1 MKKIIYILIFSLFA
15 CYAGAQ
21 SPLDVRL
28 YLKIENQT
36 LDAALVQLLENEEV
50 SLSFSNSL
58 IPKDWQVTV
67 DFKNARLEEIL
78 DGLLLGTD
86 LNYQVFDDEIVLTKI
101 GLSKRKITIS
111 GFVEDRESGEYI
123 VGANVFAPDI
133 LKGTT
138 TNEYGFY
145 SFDLPS
151 KELKIVC
158 SFLGYEREMQ
168 TLNLTNNLR
177 LDFSLKT
184 TYLSEIVVVPARD
197 SFFLKSSELG
207 VDIVNMHEAAIL
219 SGLGGETDVIRV
231 IHTLPGVQTGA
242 DGFGNIS
249 VRGGNGDQNL
259 FLLDGVPIYNSTHA
273 VGLFSVYNSSAI
285 RSARFYKGVFPAKF
299 GGRISSVLDVQTRE
313 GNRKKNLIELEMGLT
328 SGKLTVEGPIKS
340 ENTSFFISGRRTFF
354 DFYSVPITS
363 RQRKKDGIDGFI
375 SYLFFDLNAK
385 INHRFSDKD
394 RIYLSFYKGGDS
406 FLDEKD
412 QTNIQGD
419 TLVFFG
425 EKDRVDWGNTVSA
438 FRWNHIFNSKLF
450 SNTTLT
456 FTQFF
461 YDSETLVNVS
471 GVYDNDVLFR
481 DILFYKY
488 QSNNLDLAAKID
500 FDYRLN
506 ERNQIN
512 FGASLTQHKFQPGV
526 VSYDEAMIFDS
537 INISNID
544 EINKVAQKSTEY
556 DFYIQDEIRISR
568 QLRAN
573 LGLRLTAL
581 NIDNYW
587 HVTPQ
592 PRVILD
598 FFPENKVSFHL
609 AGGLHTQNIHLLN
622 TSSFGLPKDL
632 WVSATKRRKPQQSW
646 QSIVGVDW
654 MIQRGISFGIE
665 GYYKNFKNIFTFPEV
680 LLDEVNSVNWQG
692 KVSEGTG
699 KAYGVEFLLK
709 KETGKTTGWLSY
721 TLGKSTRIFEDE
733 INRGEE
739 FPIRLDRRHVINLQ
753 LAHQVNKKWS
763 LSMSWVYGSGS
774 AFTLPTREY
783 ILTILPTTN
792 NPEILQVPVRDIEQK
807 NGSRL
812 PDYHRLDLSGKY
824 SFTKGAIKHTIKI
837 GTFNTYNRRNP
848 IYRVNR
854 DRLADDGSIETDFI
868 QVTLLPVFPSL
879 RYTVLFY

>member
-1 MKKIIYILIFSLFA
+1 M
-15 CYAGAQ
+15 
-21 SPLDVRL
+21 
-28 YLKIENQT
+28 
-36 LDAALVQLLENEEV
+36 
-50 SLSFSNSL
+50 
-58 IPKDWQVTV
+58 
-67 DFKNARLEEIL
+67 
-78 DGLLLGTD
+78 
-86 LNYQVFDDEIVLTKI
+86 
-101 GLSKRKITIS
+101 
-111 GFVEDRESGEYI
+111 
-123 VGANVFAPDI
+123 
-133 LKGTT
+133 
-138 TNEYGFY
+138 
-145 SFDLPS
+145 
-151 KELKIVC
+151 
-158 SFLGYEREMQ
+158 
-168 TLNLTNNLR
+168 
-177 LDFSLKT
+177 
-184 TYLSEIVVVPARD
+184 
-197 SFFLKSSELG
+197 
-207 VDIVNMHEAAIL
+207 
-219 SGLGGETDVIRV
+219 
-231 IHTLPGVQTGA
+231 
-242 DGFGNIS
+242 
-249 VRGGNGDQNL
+249 
-259 FLLDGVPIYNSTHA
+259 
-273 VGLFSVYNSSAI
+273 
-285 RSARFYKGVFPAKF
+285 
-299 GGRISSVLDVQTRE
+299 
-313 GNRKKNLIELEMGLT
+313 
-328 SGKLTVEGPIKS
+328 
-340 ENTSFFISGRRTFF
+340 
-354 DFYSVPITS
+354 
-363 RQRKKDGIDGFI
+363 
-375 SYLFFDLNAK
+375 
-385 INHRFSDKD
+385 
-394 RIYLSFYKGGDS
+394 
-406 FLDEKD
+406 
-412 QTNIQGD
+412 
-419 TLVFFG
+419 
-425 EKDRVDWGNTVSA
+425 
-438 FRWNHIFNSKLF
+438 
-450 SNTTLT
+450 
-456 FTQFF
+456 
-461 YDSETLVNVS
+461 
-471 GVYDNDVLFR
+471 
-481 DILFYKY
+481 
-488 QSNNLDLAAKID
+488 
-500 FDYRLN
+500 
-506 ERNQIN
+506 
-512 FGASLTQHKFQPGV
+512 
-526 VSYDEAMIFDS
+526 
-537 INISNID
+537 D